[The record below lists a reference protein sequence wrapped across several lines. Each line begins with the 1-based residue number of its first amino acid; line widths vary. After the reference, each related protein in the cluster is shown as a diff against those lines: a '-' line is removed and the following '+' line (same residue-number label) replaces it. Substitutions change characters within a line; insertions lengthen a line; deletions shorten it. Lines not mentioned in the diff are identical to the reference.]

1 MHAVVSLREL
11 LTRKSHLANSC
22 TPRKTSQNMGWGL
35 PGNPL
40 DTLSQQQVGDRW
52 GSQGGRRHQNS
63 FHDLHFLWASS
74 KNRQKRRKKRQIG
87 KKESMG
93 LTKGWCWLLM
103 LNSQPGSK
111 PTSSAVKHS
120 FPGLQCCATK
130 LITTRRWQHRCHHDH
145 QIDDHHHDHHRVTV
159 ILLGIIAGI
168 KIINLYLHSLYSM
181 HSTHS
186 VYLHFVLDEQHSRTA
201 HKKGINMRSTKCQS
215 SQIACIKY
223 T

>member
-1 MHAVVSLREL
+1 MRLSLREL

-22 TPRKTSQNMGWGL
+22 TLRKTSQNMGWGL

-40 DTLSQQQVGDRW
+40 DILSQQQVGDRK
-52 GSQGGRRHQNS
+52 GSQGGRRHLNS
-63 FHDLHFLWASS
+63 FHDLRFLWASS
-74 KNRQKRRKKRQIG
+74 TNRQKNKQTKTQEHGLNKRV
-87 KKESMG
+87 M
-93 LTKGWCWLLM
+93 LM

-159 ILLGIIAGI
+159 ILGIIAGI
-168 KIINLYLHSLYSM
+168 KIINLYLHSLYSI

-186 VYLHFVLDEQHSRTA
+186 VYLHFVVD
-201 HKKGINMRSTKCQS
+201 
-215 SQIACIKY
+215 
-223 T
+223 

>member
-1 MHAVVSLREL
+1 MHAGVSLTEL

-22 TPRKTSQNMGWGL
+22 TLRKTSQNMGWGL

-40 DTLSQQQVGDRW
+40 DTLSQQQVEDRW
-52 GSQGGRRHQNS
+52 MGIAGRPAPAE
-63 FHDLHFLWASS
+63 FLPRFALSLS
-74 KNRQKRRKKRQIG
+74 EQHKQTKKKEKRQIG
-87 KKESMG
+87 KKENGFNKRMM
-93 LTKGWCWLLM
+93 LM

-111 PTSSAVKHS
+111 PTGSAVKHS

-186 VYLHFVLDEQHSRTA
+186 VYLHFVLDE
-201 HKKGINMRSTKCQS
+201 KKF
-215 SQIACIKY
+215 
-223 T
+223 